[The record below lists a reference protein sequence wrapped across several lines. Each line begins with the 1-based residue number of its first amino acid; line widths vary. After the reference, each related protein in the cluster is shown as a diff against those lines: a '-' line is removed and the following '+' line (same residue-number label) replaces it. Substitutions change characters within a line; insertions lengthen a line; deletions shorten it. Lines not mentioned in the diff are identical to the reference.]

1 MTMENEAVIG
11 YRDYPAQFRTLERIL
26 QKFSVQDLPGA
37 SYLEQYLRHMHRR
50 DLTANT
56 IRSAATSLQG
66 FLTFLKNQGKT
77 DLPTLVHNELE
88 AFVEC
93 LQDRG
98 LKPVSVENNLR
109 QVKTFLRYL
118 VEGKVIPCE
127 VLQRR
132 IRIKVPKPLPRAMDP
147 GDVNRLLAVVQK
159 VRDRAM
165 ILVLLRTGIRI
176 GELLKLRVSDVYLA
190 ERKIHLVVGEKNRT
204 GRVVYLSVDACQALQ
219 EWMRKREEKNP
230 LLFYGQGRSSLCY
243 TAARVMFQR
252 YLKKAGISEKGYSLH
267 GLRHTCATELLN
279 AGMRIECLQQVLGH
293 SNLEQTRRY
302 ARLTDKTREE
312 EYFRAMAR
320 IEGGEKNGKGS
331 PGEVPAVFEETQLF
345 GSHDQNLYE
354 YPGAL
359 PELVIAAM
367 DRSDFFAG
375 LGLYRVPAGPGL
387 DPEDD

>member
-1 MTMENEAVIG
+1 MENEAVG
-11 YRDYPAQFRTLERIL
+11 SYRDFPAQRRTLERIL
-26 QKFSVQDLPGA
+26 QKLSNEDLPGKA
-37 SYLEQYLRHMHRR
+37 YLEQYFRHMHRR
-50 DLTANT
+50 DLMANT
-56 IRSAATSLQG
+56 LRAAETSLRG

-77 DLPTLVHNELE
+77 DILAVVHNDLE

-98 LKPVSVENNLR
+98 LKPIGVENNLR

-118 VEGKVIPCE
+118 IEGKVISSE
-127 VLQRR
+127 VLSRR
-132 IRIKVPKPLPRAMDP
+132 ISIKVPKPLPRAIDP
-147 GDVNRLLAVVQK
+147 VDVKRLLSVVQK

-176 GELLKLRVSDVYLA
+176 GELLRLRVSDVYLP

-204 GRVVYLSVDACQALQ
+204 GRVVYLSIDACQALQ
-219 EWMRKREEKNP
+219 EWMSKREEEKP

-252 YLKKAGISEKGYSLH
+252 YLQKAGISEKGYSLH

-320 IEGGEKNGKGS
+320 IEGRENGKGS
-331 PGEVPAVFEETQLF
+331 PGEVSTVFEETELL
-345 GSHDQNLYE
+345 GAHDQNLYE

-359 PELVIAAM
+359 FELVASSGGRG
-367 DRSDFFAG
+367 DLFAD
-375 LGLYRVPAGPGL
+375 LCLYRVPVGPGVE
-387 DPEDD
+387 PEDD